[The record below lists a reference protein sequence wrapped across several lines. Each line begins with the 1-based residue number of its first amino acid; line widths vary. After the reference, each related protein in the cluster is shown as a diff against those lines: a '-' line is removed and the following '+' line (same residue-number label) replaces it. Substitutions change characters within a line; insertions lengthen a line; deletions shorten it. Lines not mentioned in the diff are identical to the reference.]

1 MGHAVS
7 QQSGSSIAGQPSLHA
22 STPAAPLHASP
33 RMRDGCS
40 RSRHRRV
47 QAICTRTASQRAGQ
61 RSSRP
66 PPLPLHAPLLDKPNC
81 EYWIRLG
88 SFINQL
94 LHSTTHLH
102 ASGLGRQRAVH
113 HARPVLRL
121 ALDELQSMDRV
132 VAKSAACSWSQG
144 HPPWRPYT
152 PRLFTRLIHLK
163 LPSPSHTALTR
174 KLDGVD
180 ALAGARQHAVSQKP
194 AVPPTYK
201 HTPPLR
207 TCLMA

>member
-1 MGHAVS
+1 MQAL
-7 QQSGSSIAGQPSLHA
+7 Q
-22 STPAAPLHASP
+22 
-33 RMRDGCS
+33 
-40 RSRHRRV
+40 RHRSMQVHACALVAAAADTVECKPSAREPP
-47 QAICTRTASQRAGQ
+47 ASELGSAPAG
-61 RSSRP
+61 P
-66 PPLPLHAPLLDKPNC
+66 PPLPLHEPLLDKPNC

-88 SFINQL
+88 SFINQSA
-94 LHSTTHLH
+94 HSTTHLH

-132 VAKSAACSWSQG
+132 VAKSAARSWNEG
-144 HPPWRPYT
+144 HPPWKPCT
-152 PRLFTRLIHLK
+152 PRLFTRLIHPK

-201 HTPPLR
+201 HTLPLR